1 MLTIKGLEAR
11 VEDKQILKGIDL
23 NVGPGEVHGIM
34 GPNGSG
40 KSTLARVLAGD
51 PVYTVTGG
59 TAMLHGQDLLGLEP
73 HLRAKLG
80 MFLAFQYPMEIPGV
94 TIANFLRTAVNS
106 IRGEDVPVL
115 EFYGML
121 QDKLKELGLDEFWA
135 NRYVNEGFSGGEK
148 KRTEILQMTV
158 LQPTLCFLDE
168 TDSGLD
174 VDALKV
180 VSEGVNRMRNSERSL
195 VIVTHYE
202 RLLEYIEPDF
212 CHIMLDGR
220 IVKSDGIELARK
232 IDKVGYEF
240 VRDEV
245 AAGAAV

>member
-11 VEDKQILKGIDL
+11 VEDKPILKGIDL
-23 NVGPGEVHGIM
+23 HIGPGEVHGIM

-59 TAMLHGQDLLGLEP
+59 RAELLGQDLLALEA
-73 HLRAKLG
+73 HERAKLG

-115 EFYGML
+115 EFYGTL
-121 QDKLKELGLDEFWA
+121 QEKLKDLGLDEFWA

-158 LQPTLCFLDE
+158 LQPQLCFMDE

-180 VSEGVNRMRNSERSL
+180 VSEGVNRMRNSTRSL

-202 RLLEYIEPDF
+202 RLLEYIQPDF
-212 CHIMLDGR
+212 CHVMLDGR

-245 AAGAAV
+245 AAGAAL

>member
-11 VEDKQILKGIDL
+11 VEDKPILKGIDL
-23 NVGPGEVHGIM
+23 HIGPGEVHGIM

-59 TAMLHGQDLLGLEP
+59 SAELLGQDLLALEA
-73 HLRAKLG
+73 HERAKLG

-148 KRTEILQMTV
+148 KRTEILQMTM
-158 LQPTLCFLDE
+158 LQPQLCFMDE

-180 VSEGVNRMRNSERSL
+180 VSEGVNRMRNSTRSL

-202 RLLEYIEPDF
+202 RLLEYIQPDF

-232 IDKVGYEF
+232 IDKAGYEF

-245 AAGAAV
+245 AAGVAL